1 MMEKP
6 PQGSAEPKPI
16 MMDKKILW
24 AVQDDMAARLYTVGQ
39 IVSIETLNLYIN
51 RVATY
56 LINPAVKGLTC
67 WLDASSPISKCIC
80 PRRFP
85 INYTVQKYS
94 QSFAA
99 EGFMVR

>member
-39 IVSIETLNLYIN
+39 ISVIYPNGASGKHTGFLEAFL
-51 RVATY
+51 
-56 LINPAVKGLTC
+56 LTH
-67 WLDASSPISKCIC
+67 ASWC
-80 PRRFP
+80 
-85 INYTVQKYS
+85 
-94 QSFAA
+94 
-99 EGFMVR
+99 